1 MYYKYVAF
9 FNLTTTYGTIKGP
22 KSTADNK
29 TILGLIIEF
38 LPSQI
43 VQTHWE
49 FCPQFVSYVYY
60 KTCSTLQSIMWLC
73 MAELWHKIKRRQQNY
88 RIITIAFLP
97 IEIVQTNQA

>member
-29 TILGLIIEF
+29 TILSLLIEF

-43 VQTHWE
+43 VQSHWK
-49 FCPQFVSYVYY
+49 FCPQFVSYV
-60 KTCSTLQSIMWLC
+60 LQHMLVLFNLVWLC
-73 MAELWHKIKRRQQNY
+73 MAELWHKINRRQQNY
-88 RIITIAFLP
+88 LILIIAFLP